1 MKRKLIA
8 LTVILLIIN
17 IIFAFLTAVYHT
29 DWLLSVTITTGTIL
43 YHFAMRLIVGF
54 SVPEKWNPNSPWFR
68 QKPFEKRLYKKIG
81 VKKWKNKLPTFDPD
95 SFDLEKHS
103 LYEVIET
110 MCKSEVVHEVIM
122 VLSFVPLFFIIFAG
136 TPAVFII
143 TSVIAAMFDG
153 VFVVMQR
160 YNRPRLM
167 KIYNRIGK

>member
-1 MKRKLIA
+1 MKRKIITF
-8 LTVILLIIN
+8 TVILLIIN
-17 IIFAFLTAVYHT
+17 IILAVITAVT
-29 DWLLSVTITTGTIL
+29 DSTVCLTLTITTGTFL

-54 SVPEKWNPNSPWFR
+54 SVPEKWNPNSLWFR

-122 VLSFVPLFFIIFAG
+122 VLSFVPLTFILYAG

-143 TSVIAAMFDG
+143 TSVIAAMIDG